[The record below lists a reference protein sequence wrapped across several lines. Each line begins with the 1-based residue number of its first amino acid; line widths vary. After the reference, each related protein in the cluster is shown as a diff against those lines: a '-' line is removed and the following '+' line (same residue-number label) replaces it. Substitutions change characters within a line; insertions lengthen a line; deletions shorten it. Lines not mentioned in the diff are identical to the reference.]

1 MSMPKNP
8 QENSPEAS
16 ENLDD
21 LEISN
26 ERLVAP
32 RLEQR
37 KKLLELGDPYPARVN
52 RSHTVAAAREY
63 LIEEAENTGDMEG
76 ISQEVSIVGRIIGV
90 RRAGG
95 MIFADLRDYSGEIQ
109 IQFRTDALVD
119 FDQLNLV
126 APGDFLQIRGNLFR
140 TRRGEITVSCEEW
153 SVVTKA
159 VRPFPGTKYPIVD
172 EDIKSRQRYLDLMA
186 NKKSRNIAITRSRIL
201 HEIRQFMH
209 GRGFIEVET
218 SMFPKVAGGALARPF
233 TTQSNALSREL
244 LLRISLE
251 LPLKKL
257 LVGDLP
263 PVFEIG
269 KVFRNENVDRDH
281 SPEFTMLESY
291 EPYTDYV
298 GVADM
303 VEAMHSHLINTV
315 FESSEIQLPEILHPE
330 TNHVIKDART
340 IQLAPP
346 FEKIKYRDLMYR
358 YADNFDDREHE
369 TLAELIARALELGVH
384 VDKTMSRGKILDRIF
399 SEKVEPL
406 LIQPTFVMDYPVES
420 TPLAKRVPNDP
431 TLVERFEFFIDG
443 REIANAYSELNDPVE
458 QRSRMTNE
466 ENSAPT
472 DDEIPPTDEDF
483 LIAIDHGMPPAGG
496 IGIGI
501 DRLVMIC
508 TAASNLREII
518 LFPTLREPGK

>member
-1 MSMPKNP
+1 MAENP
-8 QENSPEAS
+8 QELSSEAL
-16 ENLDD
+16 EDLDG

-32 RLEQR
+32 RVEQR

-52 RSHTVAAAREY
+52 RSHTVAAAREC
-63 LIEEAENTGDMEG
+63 LSEEAENNNAIDHVK
-76 ISQEVSIVGRIIGV
+76 QEVSIAGRVIGI

-109 IQFRTDALVD
+109 IQFRADALTN
-119 FDQLNLV
+119 FDQMNLV
-126 APGDFLQIRGNLFR
+126 TAGDFLQIRGTVFR

-153 SVVTKA
+153 SVITKA
-159 VRPFPGTKYPIVD
+159 LRPFPSTKYPIVD

-186 NKKSRNIAITRSRIL
+186 NQESRTIAITRSKIL
-201 HEIRQFMH
+201 HQIRQFMH
-209 GRGFIEVET
+209 HRGFIEVET
-218 SMFPKVAGGALARPF
+218 SMFPKVAGGAMARPF
-233 TTQSNALSREL
+233 VTQSNALNREL

-291 EPYTDYV
+291 EPYTDYI

-303 VEAMHSHLINTV
+303 VEAMHAHLVETV
-315 FESSEIQLPEILHPE
+315 LEGSQIHLPEITHPE
-330 TNHVIKDART
+330 TDEVIKDARS
-340 IQLAPP
+340 INLAPP
-346 FEKIKYRDLMYR
+346 FKKAKYRDLMYQ
-358 YADNFDDREHE
+358 YANSFDDREHK
-369 TLAELIARALELGVH
+369 TLTELVTQAEELGVR

-399 SEKVEPL
+399 SEKVEPHL
-406 LIQPTFVMDYPVES
+406 VQPTFVMDYPVES
-420 TPLAKRVPNDP
+420 TPLAKRVPDDH

-443 REIANAYSELNDPVE
+443 REIANAYSELNDPVD

-466 ENSAPT
+466 EDSAST

-501 DRLVMIC
+501 DRLVMLC

-518 LFPTLREPGK
+518 LFPTLRETEK

>member
-1 MSMPKNP
+1 MPKNP
-8 QENSPEAS
+8 QETPSEAS

-37 KKLLELGDPYPARVN
+37 KKLLELGNPYPARVN
-52 RSHTVAAAREY
+52 RSHTVAAAREC
-63 LIEEAENTGDMEG
+63 LIEDTENIADTKE
-76 ISQEVSIVGRIIGV
+76 INPRVSIVGRIISV

-95 MIFADLRDYSGEIQ
+95 MIFTDLRDYSGEIQ
-109 IQFRTDALVD
+109 VQFRTDALVD

-126 APGDFLQIRGNLFR
+126 APGDFLHVRGNVFR
-140 TRRGEITVSCEEW
+140 TRRGEITVGCEEW
-153 SVVTKA
+153 SVITKA
-159 VRPFPGTKYPIVD
+159 VRPFPSTKYPIVD

-186 NKKSRNIAITRSRIL
+186 NEESRNIAITRSRIL

-209 GRGFIEVET
+209 HRGFIEVET
-218 SMFPKVAGGALARPF
+218 SMFPRVAGGAMARPF
-233 TTQSNALSREL
+233 TTHSNALNREL

-281 SPEFTMLESY
+281 SPEFTLLESY

-303 VEAMHSHLINTV
+303 VEALHSHLVNTV
-315 FESSEIQLPEILHPE
+315 LEGSEILLPEILHPE
-330 TNHVIKDART
+330 TRDVIKDART
-340 IQLAPP
+340 INLAPP
-346 FEKIKYRDLMYR
+346 FEKIKYRDLMHK
-358 YADNFDDREHE
+358 YADKFDDRDHK
-369 TLAELIARALELGVH
+369 TLAELIARALALGVR

-399 SEKVEPL
+399 SDKVEPL

-443 REIANAYSELNDPVE
+443 REIANAYSELNDPVD
-458 QRSRMTNE
+458 QRSRMTKE
-466 ENSAPT
+466 EDSAST
-472 DDEIPPTDEDF
+472 DEEIPPTDEDF

-501 DRLVMIC
+501 DRLVMLY

-518 LFPTLREPGK
+518 LFPTLREPEK

>member
-1 MSMPKNP
+1 MPKNP
-8 QENSPEAS
+8 QETSSEAS

-26 ERLVAP
+26 ERLVVP

-37 KKLLELGDPYPARVN
+37 KKLLELGNPYPARVN
-52 RSHTVAAAREY
+52 RSHTVAAARKC
-63 LIEEAENTGDMEG
+63 LIEDTENGTETGE
-76 ISQEVSIVGRIIGV
+76 INPKVSIVGRIISV

-95 MIFADLRDYSGEIQ
+95 MIFADVRDYSGEIQ
-109 IQFRTDALVD
+109 VQFRADALGD

-126 APGDFLQIRGNLFR
+126 APGDFVQVRGDVFT

-153 SVVTKA
+153 SVITKA

-172 EDIKSRQRYLDLMA
+172 EDIRSRQRYLDLMA
-186 NKKSRNIAITRSRIL
+186 NEESRNIAITRSRIL

-209 GRGFIEVET
+209 RRGFIEVET
-218 SMFPKVAGGALARPF
+218 SMFPRVAGGAMARPF
-233 TTQSNALSREL
+233 TTQSNALNREL

-303 VEAMHSHLINTV
+303 VEALHSHLVDTV
-315 FESSEIQLPEILHPE
+315 LEESEILLPEILHPE
-330 TNHVIKDART
+330 TRDVIKDART
-340 IQLAPP
+340 INLAPP
-346 FEKIKYRDLMYR
+346 FEKIKYRDLMHK
-358 YADNFDDREHE
+358 YADKFDDREHE
-369 TLAELIARALELGVH
+369 TLTELIDRALALGVR

-399 SEKVEPL
+399 SEKVEPF

-420 TPLAKRVPNDP
+420 TPLAKRVPNDS

-443 REIANAYSELNDPVE
+443 REIANAYSELNDPVD
-458 QRSRMTNE
+458 QRSRMANE
-466 ENSAPT
+466 EDSAFA

-501 DRLVMIC
+501 DRLVMLC
-508 TAASNLREII
+508 TGASNLREII
-518 LFPTLREPGK
+518 LFPTLREPEK

>member
-1 MSMPKNP
+1 MPENP
-8 QENSPEAS
+8 QENSPEAL

-52 RSHTVAAAREY
+52 RSHTIAAARDCLVEKQQNSTATD
-63 LIEEAENTGDMEG
+63 E
-76 ISQEVSIVGRIIGV
+76 ISQEVSVAGRIIGV

-109 IQFRTDALVD
+109 VQFRTDALAD
-119 FDQLNLV
+119 FDQMNLV
-126 APGDFLQIRGNLFR
+126 AAGDFLQVRGNVFK
-140 TRRGEITVSCEEW
+140 TRRGEVTVSCQEW
-153 SVVTKA
+153 SVITKA
-159 VRPFPGTKYPIVD
+159 LRPFPGTKYPIVD

-186 NKKSRNIAITRSRIL
+186 NQESRTIAITRSRIL

-209 GRGFIEVET
+209 HRGFIEVET
-218 SMFPKVAGGALARPF
+218 SMFPKVAGGAMARPF
-233 TTQSNALSREL
+233 VTQSNALNREL

-303 VEAMHSHLINTV
+303 VEAMHSHLVETV
-315 FESSEIQLPEILHPE
+315 LEGSEIHLPEISHPE
-330 TNHVIKDART
+330 TQNVIKDART
-340 IQLAPP
+340 INLAPP
-346 FEKIKYRDLMYR
+346 FEKAKYRDLMYS
-358 YADNFDDREHE
+358 YADKFDDREHE
-369 TLAELIARALELGVH
+369 TLAELSTRALELGVR

-399 SEKVEPL
+399 SEKVEPH

-443 REIANAYSELNDPVE
+443 REIANAYSELNDPVD

-466 ENSAPT
+466 EDSAST

-501 DRLVMIC
+501 DRLVMLC

-518 LFPTLREPGK
+518 LFPTLREPEK